1 MGTVALPIA
10 TESGKEEER
19 DLGSLTED
27 TIIASVWSSLSSS
40 LFTVIQVS
48 ILSRLQHGEEIWDLM
63 RGHRF
68 LELSDRRMSGEGQS
82 AF

>member
-19 DLGSLTED
+19 DLGSLSLTED

-48 ILSRLQHGEEIWDLM
+48 ILSKDFSME
-63 RGHRF
+63 
-68 LELSDRRMSGEGQS
+68 RRSGI
-82 AF
+82 

>member
-1 MGTVALPIA
+1 MGTDALPIA
-10 TESGKEEER
+10 IESGKEEER

-48 ILSRLQHGEEIWDLM
+48 ILSKDFSME
-63 RGHRF
+63 
-68 LELSDRRMSGEGQS
+68 RRSGI
-82 AF
+82 